1 MIRAKFGEEL
11 GNSKPP
17 KPKSMEFE
25 PSSDSES
32 EDYGESLTDAA
43 KTLGQGAVLYLQ
55 TMKTLAIMFFILS
68 VINIPIYQLY
78 SQGIEHDD
86 ESAQRI
92 LTQWSFGNFGRQE
105 RTCGWSEI

>member
-43 KTLGQGAVLYLQ
+43 KTLGQGAVLYL
-55 TMKTLAIMFFILS
+55 
-68 VINIPIYQLY
+68 
-78 SQGIEHDD
+78 
-86 ESAQRI
+86 
-92 LTQWSFGNFGRQE
+92 
-105 RTCGWSEI
+105 